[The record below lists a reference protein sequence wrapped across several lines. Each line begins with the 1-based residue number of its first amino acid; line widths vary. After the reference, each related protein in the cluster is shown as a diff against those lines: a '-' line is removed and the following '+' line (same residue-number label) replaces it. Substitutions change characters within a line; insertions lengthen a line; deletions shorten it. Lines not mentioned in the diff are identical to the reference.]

1 MLSSSAFRYLKVSFY
16 PPNINTDTFYGEY
29 TDININAGMIVVF
42 AGFNDDRGHGYSHGD
57 HTGGICSL
65 KFKFNMLLALFLFR
79 AGASPMLICLQPPT
93 MHQKDQKCKERS
105 PWKELQKFFSSLSK
119 ETQYR
124 LRPII
129 FTLQGPPM
137 ANWIFFSYCRIHTFF
152 PYLNTSFIS
161 LFKFIRKMK

>member
-1 MLSSSAFRYLKVSFY
+1 
-16 PPNINTDTFYGEY
+16 
-29 TDININAGMIVVF
+29 MIVVF
-42 AGFNDDRGHGYSHGD
+42 AGSTYDGGLGYSHGIID
-57 HTGGICSL
+57 HTGSISSL
-65 KFKFNMLLALFLFR
+65 KFKFNMLPALFFFR
-79 AGASPMLICLQPPT
+79 VGASPMLICLQPPT
-93 MHQKDQKCKERS
+93 MHQKHQQCKERS

-152 PYLNTSFIS
+152 PYLNTSFIL
-161 LFKFIRKMK
+161 LFKFMRKMK